1 MDRAVAA
8 RRLEGFER
16 GLGLKTVSKKLGEED
31 FQRISKTIA
40 DPRRFEILQ
49 RVAGTKE
56 LACTALR
63 ENIPVTAA
71 TLSHHV
77 KELVDAG
84 LIEVRKESK
93 CIYMKLRRDVW
104 RKYLARLKKL

>member
-1 MDRAVAA
+1 MDRKVVA
-8 RRLEGFER
+8 RGLESSER
-16 GLGLKTVSKKLGEED
+16 GMGLKTDSKQLVEED
-31 FQRISKTIA
+31 FQRIAKTIA

-49 RVAGTKE
+49 RVADSKE
-56 LACTALR
+56 LACTELR
-63 ENIPVTAA
+63 GNIPVTAA

-93 CIYMKLRRDVW
+93 CIHMKLRRDVW
-104 RKYLARLKKL
+104 RKYLARLRKL

>member
-1 MDRAVAA
+1 MDRAVIA
-8 RRLEGFER
+8 RRLESIER
-16 GLGLKTVSKKLGEED
+16 RMGLKTDSQQLGEKD
-31 FQRISKTIA
+31 FQRIAKTIA

-56 LACTALR
+56 LACTSLR

-84 LIEVRKESK
+84 LIEIRRESK
-93 CIYMKLRRDVW
+93 CVHMKLRRDVW